1 MLSKTIT
8 THRAR
13 GLVARAWIAA
23 AGLAAMGIVAA
34 PAQATVIDL
43 NPTELFFGPAF
54 SQDGFT
60 VTSSAGAADSY
71 VNWNLYSQTHSPNAN
86 GDNPTI
92 AQNSFN
98 TFNTLTQDSGA
109 PFSFQSIGLAD
120 IFNQGRGY
128 SVDFIFNYFGGG
140 SSTQTVTMEKDLLG
154 LQYFTF
160 DETNLESVVFQA
172 VNPPQLLGSVQFDFL
187 GVNGE
192 MGAVPEPATWAL
204 MIVGFGAVGATMR
217 RRRRTKTVSYA

>member
-1 MLSKTIT
+1 MSSKRTIA
-8 THRAR
+8 HAAR
-13 GLVARAWIAA
+13 GLAARTWIVAT
-23 AGLAAMGIVAA
+23 GLAAVGMIAA

-60 VTSSAGAADSY
+60 ITSSQGATNSY
-71 VNWNLYSQTHSPNAN
+71 VNWNLWSATHSPNAN

-92 AQNSFN
+92 AENYANS
-98 TFNTLTQDSGA
+98 FNTLTQDSGA

-120 IFNQGRGY
+120 VFNQGKEFA
-128 SVDFIFNYFGGG
+128 VDFTFNYFGGG
-140 SSTQTVTMEKDLLG
+140 SSTQTVMLEHGLLG

-160 DETNLESVVFQA
+160 DQSNLESVVFQA
-172 VNPPQLLGSVQFDFL
+172 VNPPQTLANVQFDFL
-187 GVNGE
+187 GVNGVA
-192 MGAVPEPATWAL
+192 GAVPEPATWAL

-217 RRRRTKTVSYA
+217 RRRTKTASYA